1 MTIECFPEIFI
12 LAFVTKQ
19 LFFEQRE
26 VSIMGENKKD
36 QTSDRRQKSGADR
49 REISDKEKYIDYFV
63 PEEED
68 NRKDEDRRKQ
78 DDNSAQILI

>member
-26 VSIMGENKKD
+26 VSIMGESKNN
-36 QTSDRRQKSGADR
+36 TSDKRRKSGAGR

-78 DDNSAQILI
+78 DDNRA